1 MPGSPL
7 PTAVPPAVRPF
18 IPPVVAVVGAT
29 AAGKT
34 DLSLSLAQRLG
45 GEVVNT
51 DAMQVYRGMDIG
63 TAKQPVELR
72 RGITHHLLDLPA
84 IDQAASVAA
93 FQARSEELTSELQS
107 LMRNP

>member
-7 PTAVPPAVRPF
+7 PTAVPPAVRPV

-63 TAKQPVELR
+63 PPTQPVEHSP
-72 RGITHHLLDLPA
+72 GITHPLPDLLA
-84 IDQAASVAA
+84 TDQARPVRASP
-93 FQARSEELTSELQS
+93 ARV
-107 LMRNP
+107 RAH